1 MNERTADVAV
11 RLGSIMGKLQD
22 LWKRISRNKLS
33 RAGLLMVFLSVTATL
48 LGPFLV
54 SHDPYDMS
62 VLDCYSAPSLAHA
75 LGTDGYGR
83 DLLSRILY
91 GGRISLLVGFSV
103 MCFTATIGT
112 PLGLL
117 AGYYPNMD
125 APIMRIMDALMAFP
139 AILLALA
146 LMTALGPSLSNT
158 VIALGIVYTPRV
170 ARTVR
175 ASVLSVKS
183 VEFVE
188 AARAQ
193 GATDLR
199 ILLRHILPNC
209 LSPLVVQETFIFAY
223 AILAEASLSFVGA
236 GVPPP
241 APSWGNIL
249 SDGRVCMREAPWI
262 TVFPGLAV
270 ALTVLGLNLL
280 GDGVRDS
287 LDPRMKM

>member
-1 MNERTADVAV
+1 
-11 RLGSIMGKLQD
+11 
-22 LWKRISRNKLS
+22 
-33 RAGLLMVFLSVTATL
+33 MVFLSLSGAL
-48 LGPFLV
+48 LGPFFV
-54 SHDPYDMS
+54 PYDPHEIS
-62 VLDCYSAPSLAHA
+62 VLECYNSPSLAHP

-83 DLLSRILY
+83 DLLSRIIY

-103 MCFTATIGT
+103 MCFTAALGT

-125 APIMRIMDALMAFP
+125 GPIMRVMDALMAFP

-146 LMTALGPSLSNT
+146 LMTAMGPTLSNT

-175 ASVLSVKS
+175 ASVLSVKNI
-183 VEFVE
+183 EFVE
-188 AARAQ
+188 AAQVQ

-223 AILAEASLSFVGA
+223 AILAESSLSFVGA

-262 TVFPGLAV
+262 TIFPGLAV

-280 GDGVRDS
+280 GDGIRDA
-287 LDPRMKM
+287 LDPRMKV

>member
-1 MNERTADVAV
+1 MIRKTANDTV
-11 RLGSIMGKLQD
+11 RLGSIMGKLRD
-22 LWKRISRNKLS
+22 LCRRTTRNRLS
-33 RAGLLMVFLSVTATL
+33 KAGLTMIFLSVAATL
-48 LGPFLV
+48 LGPVLI

-62 VLDCYSAPSLAHA
+62 VRDCYGPPSFAHT

-83 DLLSRILY
+83 DLLSRILH

-103 MCFTATIGT
+103 MCFTAVVGT

-117 AGYYPNMD
+117 AGYYPKMD

-146 LMTALGPSLSNT
+146 LMTALGPSLTNT
-158 VIALGIVYTPRV
+158 IIALGIVYTPRV

-175 ASVLSVKS
+175 ASVLSLKR

-188 AARAQ
+188 AAQAQ
-193 GATDLR
+193 GATDMR
-199 ILLRHILPNC
+199 ILLQHILPNC

-241 APSWGNIL
+241 RPSWGNIL

-262 TVFPGLAV
+262 TIFPGLAV